1 MLDHCVITSKL
12 VIITTAITTI
22 TIIIKIKPAWIENI
36 SFESIY
42 KFLEKEFCVVIII
55 SLEQF
60 IVYQNTNGLFV

>member
-22 TIIIKIKPAWIENI
+22 TITIKIKPAWIENI